1 MLRKRGLE
9 MFQKQLDVGQIPDVG
24 LLSGLCRDCEKP
36 DVQMLIL
43 ARLAGMAI
51 GDDAKTAM
59 AATGMLMEITGCDV
73 RSQLAQMQHEL
84 DMAKLELDREKMQPR
99 GADLSKVD
107 AMMDVMNAEAGAV
120 QDKPASAEP

>member
-9 MFQKQLDVGQIPDVG
+9 MFQRQLDAGQIPDVG
-24 LLSGLCRDCEKP
+24 LLSGLCRDCEKT

-84 DMAKLELDREKMQPR
+84 DMAKLELEREKIQPR
-99 GADLSKVD
+99 EPELSKLD
-107 AMMDVMNAEAGAV
+107 AMMDVMNAEAGAARNAS
-120 QDKPASAEP
+120 ASAEL